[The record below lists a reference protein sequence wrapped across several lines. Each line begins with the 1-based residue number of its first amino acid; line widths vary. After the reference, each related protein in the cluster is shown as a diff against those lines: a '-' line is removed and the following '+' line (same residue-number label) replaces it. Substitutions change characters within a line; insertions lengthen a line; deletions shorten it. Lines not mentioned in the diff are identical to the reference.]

1 MTNAA
6 SSLPSD
12 MLDTARLREW
22 LAPRMDGIGPDL
34 TLTRFKGGQ
43 SNPTYLMESG
53 VRKFVL
59 RRKPGGKLLPSA
71 HAIDREFR
79 VISALSKTDV
89 PVARPHLLCEDD
101 SIIGSAFYVMDHVEG
116 RVLWDAAL
124 PELAATERGAIYAE
138 MSRVLATLH
147 AVDYKAV
154 GLESYGKAGEYVQ
167 RQITRWTSQYR
178 ASATEHLAAM
188 ENLMAWLPAHVP
200 AGDETAIIHG
210 DCRIDNMIFHPTDP
224 RVLAILDWEL
234 STLGHPLADFAYH
247 CLVYRMPH
255 ALFTGLAAYDLAQLR
270 IPDEAAHRAAYFR
283 HLGRAEIPPATWEF
297 YIIFNLFRLA
307 GISQGIMARALQ
319 GNAASADA
327 LEMGRR
333 ARPLAELAWRQV
345 EALESGKGR

>member
-1 MTNAA
+1 MMNPA
-6 SSLPSD
+6 SSPPPD
-12 MLDTARLREW
+12 TLDTVRLRDW
-22 LAPRMDGIGPDL
+22 LAPRMDGVGPDL
-34 TLTRFKGGQ
+34 TLTRFTGGQ
-43 SNPTYLMESG
+43 SNPTYLLETG
-53 VRKFVL
+53 ARKFVL

-79 VISALSKTDV
+79 VISALSQTEV

-116 RVLWDAAL
+116 RVFWDAAL
-124 PELAATERGAIYAE
+124 PDLAPAERGAIYAE
-138 MSRVLATLH
+138 MSRVLAALH

-167 RQITRWTSQYR
+167 RQIARWTSQYR
-178 ASATEHLAAM
+178 ASATEHVPAM
-188 ENLMAWLPAHVP
+188 ENLMAWLPEHIP

-210 DCRIDNMIFHPTDP
+210 DCRIDNMIFHPTEP

-247 CLVYRMPH
+247 CLVYRMPR
-255 ALFTGLAAYDLAQLR
+255 ALFTGLAGLDLASLGL
-270 IPDEAAHRAAYFR
+270 PDEAGHRGDYFR
-283 HLGRAEIPPATWEF
+283 RAGRAELSAETWNF

-307 GISQGIMARALQ
+307 GIAQGVMARALQ

-327 LEMGRR
+327 LEMGSR
-333 ARPLAELAWRQV
+333 ARPLAELGWRQV
-345 EALESGKGR
+345 EILENGKGR